1 MKSKWFTLGLCLLL
15 SLFTGCN
22 KDNENEGGGNGGNNQ
37 PTEGCLTGLF
47 SVGNGKT
54 VRFSQGNLQYQASTD
69 TWRFAEHQYDC
80 IGSTNTNVS
89 LFYQGWVDLFG
100 FGTSGY
106 NDVKPWLI
114 DWMLQASLEQNT
126 TGA

>member
-37 PTEGCLTGLF
+37 PTEGRLKGLF

-80 IGSTNTNVS
+80 IGNTNSNIS

-100 FGTSGY
+100 YGTSGY
-106 NDVKPWLI
+106 NDV
-114 DWMLQASLEQNT
+114 
-126 TGA
+126 